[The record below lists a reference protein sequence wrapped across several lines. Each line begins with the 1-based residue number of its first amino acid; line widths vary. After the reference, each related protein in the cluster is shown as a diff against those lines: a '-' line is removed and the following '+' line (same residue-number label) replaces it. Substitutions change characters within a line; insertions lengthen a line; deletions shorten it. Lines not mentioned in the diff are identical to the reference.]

1 LLNLKK
7 SVEATVRLLL
17 TVAPQQ
23 GAIPG
28 GECHKRKTDYG
39 WGPGMTMGLLT
50 VVVVGRDDY
59 GLSKP
64 VHTGPVGCVALA
76 GARGRPAQRPWRGQT
91 VPQRSPRAC
100 GRGTQRAPWH
110 DPGGGSNLETE
121 QGFWMTTPP
130 GSTPLMTTGRAPRH
144 DPPPYRWEG
153 GGPSPSGKN
162 RVGVP
167 PFFLP
172 QYTPCKPPR

>member
-1 LLNLKK
+1 MLNLKK

-100 GRGTQRAPWH
+100 GRGTH
-110 DPGGGSNLETE
+110 
-121 QGFWMTTPP
+121 
-130 GSTPLMTTGRAPRH
+130 RAPRH